1 MPLRHILVHGFLG
14 LDIISSVSGITKII
28 TSSPFGKSPW
38 VCLNKASSHYNEAV
52 VYLLEIT
59 RCSRTGNPVGT
70 FHCECGFVYS
80 RRGPDTTS
88 SDKYRIGR
96 IKAFGEQW
104 INKLKELSNNPS
116 LSLREIARQLGVDP
130 MTVKVQRTK
139 LNSDR
144 PKINSIKKQKILKP
158 KVHLT
163 TKRTNVTRSAK
174 ERFDWNARDI
184 EIEGK
189 VREIARS
196 LSTNPKIRITRTE
209 IGRQIR
215 AMTLL
220 QTKLDRLPWTKATL
234 EMNTESITQYQLRR
248 VQLST
253 AKLIKTR
260 RNVKVWRVAK
270 VAGLRKEAYDQ
281 LKPRII
287 ETIAKLVSI

>member
-1 MPLRHILVHGFLG
+1 M
-14 LDIISSVSGITKII
+14 
-28 TSSPFGKSPW
+28 
-38 VCLNKASSHYNEAV
+38 
-52 VYLLEIT
+52 
-59 RCSRTGNPVGT
+59 GT

>member
-1 MPLRHILVHGFLG
+1 
-14 LDIISSVSGITKII
+14 
-28 TSSPFGKSPW
+28 
-38 VCLNKASSHYNEAV
+38 
-52 VYLLEIT
+52 
-59 RCSRTGNPVGT
+59 
-70 FHCECGFVYS
+70 
-80 RRGPDTTS
+80 
-88 SDKYRIGR
+88 
-96 IKAFGEQW
+96 
-104 INKLKELSNNPS
+104 
-116 LSLREIARQLGVDP
+116 